1 MPRMPPRLPA
11 LVPGPGWLL
20 QPPPL
25 LSSSLTLNCL
35 YSTQQPAGSLLKL
48 SQIMSFLCSNLPIFR
63 SEEEL
68 KSLQAAWD
76 FTPRFPDL
84 LSHFFTPRLPLRQ
97 PHWPPCYF
105 SSRSGTVLLRGLCT
119 GCAPCLDPPSRGCL
133 HGASHASSLQANVVF
148 STRPTLF
155 LPISYPLPPFFC
167 STYYL
172 SNLLIYYICCWVP
185 HTRMS
190 TPLGPRVSVLLITA
204 SS

>member
-11 LVPGPGWLL
+11 LVPGPGWFL

-84 LSHFFTPRLPLRQ
+84 LSHFFTPPASLCAS
-97 PHWPPCYF
+97 H
-105 SSRSGTVLLRGLCT
+105 SGRPAISQAGQARCCF
-119 GCAPCLDPPSRGCL
+119 GAFAPAVPRAWTRL
-133 HGASHASSLQANVVF
+133 HGAVCMELPTHQVFRQMLSSRRGPPSSCLYLI
-148 STRPTLF
+148 PF
-155 LPISYPLPPFFC
+155 LPFL
-167 STYYL
+167 
-172 SNLLIYYICCWVP
+172 
-185 HTRMS
+185 
-190 TPLGPRVSVLLITA
+190 
-204 SS
+204 